1 MNQLINRRQDPQAGG
16 QQPPAVSVELDETV

>member
-16 QQPPAVSVELDETV
+16 QALQAVSVELGKTV